1 MTFVTITVTS
11 QGVHSLSI
19 VLIDVTVPSNTRVLL
34 GAAASDRP
42 SPAIEVTTPTAA
54 TLKWSPS
61 RMFPRPANDLPF
73 SSERQGRLRAYHGR
87 EEPRAQPRR
96 RGRSVP
102 SRGGCGVR
110 LLQRRVRQGDE
121 SLWFTPR
128 TPPPPPRS
136 DSVSHARAALVQSAA
151 RRLTVGALGPPQPPT
166 ERETSTLADAS
177 PVGLHGRRGDDPTSR
192 CPPFDESA
200 F

>member
-54 TLKWSPS
+54 TMKWSPS

-87 EEPRAQPRR
+87 EEPRAQPAA
-96 RGRSVP
+96 
-102 SRGGCGVR
+102 SRHGAIFERTGVAFVCCNG
-110 LLQRRVRQGDE
+110 LLG
-121 SLWFTPR
+121 
-128 TPPPPPRS
+128 
-136 DSVSHARAALVQSAA
+136 SAKM
-151 RRLTVGALGPPQPPT
+151 
-166 ERETSTLADAS
+166 
-177 PVGLHGRRGDDPTSR
+177 
-192 CPPFDESA
+192 
-200 F
+200 